1 MKEKRA
7 DGSPVINARSANYY
21 LRQINAMTV
30 ELKKTM
36 DLIIEMVASLEL
48 KQEVPEKEQ
57 N

>member
-1 MKEKRA
+1 
-7 DGSPVINARSANYY
+7 
-21 LRQINAMTV
+21 MTV

-36 DLIIEMVASLEL
+36 DQIIEMVASLEL